1 MLSAFA
7 ARPIVELK
15 PRDKAKIE
23 SILAY
28 GDRVLV
34 GLNTGALRIYRVH
47 DLRDEGEGEGNR
59 GSNANGSKNGDSES
73 NDDGNSNRN
82 DNGNSNH
89 SDDAH
94 TTASEHTPASDE
106 AATSTAPTRP
116 PSELLREE
124 ERFSRRP
131 IQQLAVIKEAGLL
144 VSLSDSVVSL
154 HDMHTYALQAR
165 LDTTRGATAFAA
177 ASNIVKDAATGIP
190 CIVSRL
196 AVAVRRRVLLWT
208 WQDTEGPSAGV
219 DVALSAPVRSVTWA
233 SGSALVVGMDAGF
246 VYVDVVTGEVRDI
259 IKSGARFG
267 AVAASGMGYMA
278 MASWAP
284 RPMATR
290 LGQGELLLARDVH
303 SLFIS
308 DAGHALDRRPVPWQA
323 APDALAYSYPYL
335 LSLAAPAK
343 GSLDVRNP
351 NTLSLLQSI
360 ALPGASLLHVPQ
372 PTISLAHAGK
382 GFLVTSERC
391 IWRMD
396 AQGYAAQLDELA
408 RHGRYDEAL
417 SLLAMLEDTLLLDK
431 AERQR
436 EMRMCKAHALF
447 DQGQFQEA
455 MELFTDAR
463 APPARVIALYPPSIA
478 GALAREESVQA
489 EGSVV
494 DEQRETTAAD
504 TTDVDASEPAPA
516 AVTTIGRSM
525 MGRLVGHKKPETDAA
540 SLRASSLKDDA
551 TETSSMNKTVTEKDY
566 VNSVRS
572 LQQFLAQ
579 CRVQIKRYIDTDGNL
594 KEPLPTSSSSDVEP
608 EIPPFHFLIPQSA
621 HVGDVDWKQQLLAV
635 AQLVD
640 TALFRAYMIASP
652 SLAGSLFRLPNFCEP
667 DVVQEKLYET
677 GRYADLIDFLHG
689 KRLHRQALELLA
701 KFGKNEAHEQI
712 APALQGP
719 QRTVGYLQQLS
730 PDMIDLILEFA
741 AWPLRTD
748 ENLGMQVFI
757 ADTENAESLPRQVV
771 LEFLERIN
779 VKLAI
784 TYLEHVIEELDDLNP
799 LFHQRLVDLLLERL
813 RSGDFEGGE
822 EARHAWRE
830 RLQRFLRTSAN
841 YNKSRVFQQLPANDA
856 DYYEA
861 RAIVLSK
868 MGQHK
873 QALAIY
879 VFQVKDYHKAEE
891 YCNQIYITATPTERP
906 VIASKTMSSSA
917 PLCTIEDAE
926 PSIYHIL
933 LALYLTPPPPHK
945 PNWPPALELVSKH
958 GARLPAS
965 TTLDLI
971 PPTLPVRDL
980 QSYFFGRIRAANSSL
995 NSERIVAQLQGVK
1008 KAAVEAA
1015 VVLGENKGT
1024 GRVEPGGLNRR
1035 VVVDQDRHCAVC
1047 HKRFGRSAIRV
1058 YPDNSVVHSGCQ
1070 RGSVGKAEK
1079 GGDGSTGWR

>member
-1 MLSAFA
+1 MLSAFT

-15 PRDKAKIE
+15 ARDKAKIE

-47 DLRDEGEGEGNR
+47 DQRDEAEGEGEG
-59 GSNANGSKNGDSES
+59 GSNGNGDAQP
-73 NDDGNSNRN
+73 DGNRKG
-82 DNGNSNH
+82 NGNG
-89 SDDAH
+89 DAN
-94 TTASEHTPASDE
+94 TTSGEHTPPDDD
-106 AATSTAPTRP
+106 ATATPAKPRP
-116 PSELLREE
+116 PAELLREE

-154 HDMHTYALQAR
+154 HDMHTYALHER
-165 LDTTRGATAFAA
+165 LDATRGATAFAA

-196 AVAVRRRVLLWT
+196 AVAVRRRLLLWT
-208 WQDTEGPSAGV
+208 WQDTEGPGAAV
-219 DVALSAPVRSVTWA
+219 DMALSAPVRSVTWA
-233 SGSALVVGMDAGF
+233 SGSALVAGMDAGF
-246 VYVDVVTGEVRDI
+246 VHVDVVTGEMRDI
-259 IKSGARFG
+259 VKAGVRFG

-284 RPMATR
+284 RPLATR
-290 LGQGELLLARDVH
+290 LGEGELLLARDVH
-303 SLFIS
+303 SLFVD

-335 LSLAAPAK
+335 LALAAPAK
-343 GSLDVRNP
+343 GGLDVRNP
-351 NTLSLLQSI
+351 HTLSLLQSI

-382 GFLVTSERC
+382 GFLVASDRC

-396 AQGYAAQLDELA
+396 AQGYDAQLDELA

-431 AERQR
+431 AERLR

-447 DQGQFQEA
+447 DQRQFQES

-478 GALAREESVQA
+478 GALAREESVQT
-489 EGSVV
+489 EGSVI
-494 DEQRETTAAD
+494 DEQHEATTVETTD
-504 TTDVDASEPAPA
+504 GDASEAAPA

-525 MGRLVGHKKPETDAA
+525 MGRLVGHKKTDADAA

-551 TETSSMNKTVTEKDY
+551 TETSSMIKAVTEKDF

-594 KEPLPTSSSSDVEP
+594 KEPLPTPSSSQMESEK
-608 EIPPFHFLIPQSA
+608 PPFHFLIPRSA
-621 HVGDVDWKQQLLAV
+621 HTRDIDWKQQLLAV
-635 AQLVD
+635 AELVD

-689 KRLHRQALELLA
+689 KRLHRQALELLE
-701 KFGKNEAHEQI
+701 KFGKNEADEQV

-719 QRTVGYLQQLS
+719 QRTVGYLQQLP

-748 ENLGMQVFI
+748 EQLGMQVFI
-757 ADTENAESLPRQVV
+757 ADTENAESLPRQAV

-779 VKLAI
+779 VKLGV

-799 LFHQRLVDLLLERL
+799 FFHQRLVDLLLERL
-813 RSGDFEGGE
+813 RGGDFEGGE
-822 EARHAWRE
+822 EEQCAWRE

-879 VFQVKDYHKAEE
+879 VFQLKDYQKAEE
-891 YCNQIYITATPTERP
+891 YCNQIYITAPPTDGP
-906 VIASKTMSSSA
+906 SIASKHTSLPA
-917 PLCTIEDAE
+917 PLRTAEDTE

-945 PNWPPALELVSKH
+945 PNWPPALDLVSKH

-995 NSERIVAQLQGVK
+995 NSERIVARLRGVQ

-1015 VVLGENKGT
+1015 VVLGEGKTMGRD

-1047 HKRFGRSAIRV
+1047 HKRFGRAAIRV
-1058 YPDNSVVHSGCQ
+1058 YPDNCVVHSGCQ
-1070 RGSVGKAEK
+1070 RGSVGKAER
-1079 GGDGSTGWR
+1079 GGGGGMGWR